1 MAAKLKRTTES
12 DEIDVTQI
20 GQEPVTGPVT
30 AVETTV
36 EAGPV
41 EAASET
47 PVPPVAVVTHVASLL
62 ACEIHVNIL
71 PPGTQLT
78 GYMATMSSASFD
90 LPPHLKDRFRRFV
103 AGLHQSHATYPG
115 VGGKRMHV
123 DSAADAMKWLISQL
137 PE

>member
-1 MAAKLKRTTES
+1 MAAKLKRTGN
-12 DEIDVTQI
+12 DEIDVNQI
-20 GQEPVTGPVT
+20 GQEPVTGPVET
-30 AVETTV
+30 TGNVTFGDVTGHTTV
-36 EAGPV
+36 E
-41 EAASET
+41 
-47 PVPPVAVVTHVASLL
+47 PPVAAVT
-62 ACEIHVNIL
+62 CEIHVNIL